1 MPEQLSF
8 DLPIR
13 AALGREDFFVAPANA
28 MAVALIEAWQNWPG
42 RKLLLEGPK
51 GAGKTHLA
59 HVWAKAADAQI
70 VTATTLTQADIPA
83 LARKP
88 VAVEDVPAIA
98 GDPAAEDALFHLH
111 NLVLA
116 EGHALLLTADR
127 PAARWGLALPDL
139 ASRMQGTQATR
150 LDAPDDRLLA
160 ALLAK
165 LFADRQ
171 LVPTPDTIPYL
182 VARMDRS
189 FDDAR
194 RIVAR
199 MDRAALSQGRAV
211 NRRLAAEIIAQGSV
225 AEVLDNSDN
234 AAQLR
239 NQTVTDH

>member
-1 MPEQLSF
+1 MTQQLSF

-28 MAVALIEAWQNWPG
+28 MAVALIENWQHWPG
-42 RKLLLEGPK
+42 RKLLLEGPL

-59 HVWAKAADAQI
+59 HVWAKAAGAQI
-70 VTATTLTQADIPA
+70 VAATALRQADIPA
-83 LARKP
+83 LSRSCI
-88 VAVEDVPAIA
+88 AVEDVPAIA
-98 GDPAAEDALFHLH
+98 GDAQAEDALFHLH

-127 PAARWGLALPDL
+127 PASRWGLHLPDL

-150 LDAPDDRLLA
+150 LEAPDDRLLA

-171 LVPTPDTIPYL
+171 LIPTPDTIPYL

-189 FDDAR
+189 FDNAR
-194 RIVAR
+194 QLVAQL
-199 MDRAALSQGRAV
+199 DQAALSQGRAV
-211 NRRLAAEIIAQGSV
+211 NRKLAG
-225 AEVLDNSDN
+225 EVLEQLSQPDLLDKSLV

-239 NQTVTDH
+239 NQTVTDR